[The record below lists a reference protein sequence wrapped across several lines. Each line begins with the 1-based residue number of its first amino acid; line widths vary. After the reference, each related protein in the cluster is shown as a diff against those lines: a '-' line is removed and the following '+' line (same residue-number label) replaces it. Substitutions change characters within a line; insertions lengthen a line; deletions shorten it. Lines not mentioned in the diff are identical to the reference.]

1 MWQWPFWLRK
11 KACLKMSANR
21 PQIETFGCRLNIWE
35 SEVMREKAHEAGLNN
50 AIIFNTCAVT
60 AEAEKQARQSIRK
73 WRKERPDAKIIVTGC
88 AAQINPAAW
97 GDLAEVDYVIGNHDK
112 LQTASWQGL
121 ETGLLDPV
129 HVTDVMTIKETASH
143 FIDEFDDHTRAF
155 LQVQQGCDHRCTFC
169 IIPYGRGPSR
179 SVGVGAVIEQVQK
192 LVAHG
197 TNEVVLTGVDIT
209 SWGHDLPEQ
218 PRLGYLVKQIL
229 KFVPDLPRLRLSSID
244 PAEPDHQ
251 LMDAIATEDRL
262 MPHLHLSV
270 QHGDD
275 LILKRMKRRHL
286 ARDVSRFV
294 DEARRLRPDVVFGAD
309 MIAGFPTED
318 EDAHQHSLDL
328 IRDCQISLLHVFG
341 YSPREGTPAAKM
353 PQIDGQLIKSRSRDL
368 RTLGTSILHDMLD
381 RQIGQH
387 DEILIESGQQGHLRN
402 FTKAKLNATTPLY
415 DKGTIMKV
423 VITGR
428 EGDILQVQP
437 ATQAE
442 AAEGNHG

>member
-1 MWQWPFWLRK
+1 
-11 KACLKMSANR
+11 MSANR

-35 SEVMREKAHEAGLNN
+35 SEVMRDKAAEAGLND

-60 AEAEKQARQSIRK
+60 SEAEKQARQSIRK

-97 GDLAEVDYVIGNHDK
+97 SDLPEVDFVVGNHDK
-112 LQTASWQGL
+112 LETASWQSL
-121 ETGLLDPV
+121 EQGMLSPV
-129 HVTDVMTIKETASH
+129 HVSDVMTIRETASH
-143 FIDEFDDHTRAF
+143 FVDEFDDHTRAF

-179 SVGVGAVIEQVQK
+179 SVGVGAVIESVQK
-192 LVAHG
+192 LVANG

-209 SWGHDLPEQ
+209 SWGHDLPNQ
-218 PRLGYLVKQIL
+218 PRLGHLVKQIL
-229 KFVPDLPRLRLSSID
+229 KFVPELPRLRLSSID

-251 LMDAIATEDRL
+251 LMDAIATEARL

-286 ARDVSRFV
+286 ARDITRFV

-318 EDAHQHSLDL
+318 DSAHQNSLAL
-328 IRDCQISLLHVFG
+328 IESCHIPLLHVFG
-341 YSPREGTPAAKM
+341 YSPREGTPAAKL
-353 PQIDGQLIKSRSRDL
+353 PQIDGKIIKARSRDL
-368 RTLGTSILHDMLD
+368 RELGKKLLHQTLDAH
-381 RQIGQH
+381 IGKT
-387 DEILIESGQQGHLRN
+387 DEILLEAGNQGHLRN
-402 FTKAKLNATTPLY
+402 FTKAIIKSDTLYNTGDILNVT
-415 DKGTIMKV
+415 
-423 VITGR
+423 ITGR
-428 EGDILQVQP
+428 DGDNLIVTPQTKNDTTGLS
-437 ATQAE
+437 
-442 AAEGNHG
+442 